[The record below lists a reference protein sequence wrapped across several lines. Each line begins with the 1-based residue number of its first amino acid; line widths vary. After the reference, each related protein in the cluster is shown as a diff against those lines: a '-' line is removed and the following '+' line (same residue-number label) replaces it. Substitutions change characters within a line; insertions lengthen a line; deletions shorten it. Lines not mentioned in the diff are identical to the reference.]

1 MSYIETADWS
11 RVPDRGHGVQFY
23 SDDSQLIS
31 LLARYVGTALVTG
44 DVAIVLATKAHRAA
58 LDQLVRARGLNLD
71 IPIREGRYIA
81 LDAQQALDRMLCGDR
96 IDELKAR
103 TVIGALL
110 RRALA
115 TPADDGGI
123 PRVAAF
129 GELVA
134 LLINSSRPDEAL
146 RLEEIWNVLASQYPF
161 RLCCAYPM
169 NGFTQRHAA
178 SFVRI
183 CAQHSHVFH
192 AAESHH
198 RAEAADRA
206 T

>member
-11 RVPDRGHGVQFY
+11 RIPDRGHGVQFY
-23 SDDSQLIS
+23 SDDSQLTS
-31 LLARYVGTALVTG
+31 LLARYVGTALMTG
-44 DVAIVLATKAHRAA
+44 DVAIVVATKAHRTA
-58 LDQLVRARGLNLD
+58 LDRLLRARGLD
-71 IPIREGRYIA
+71 IDVPIGEGRYLF
-81 LDAQQALDRMLCGDR
+81 LDAQQTLDRMLCGGR
-96 IDELKAR
+96 IDEMKAR
-103 TVIGALL
+103 TVIGTLL

-115 TPADDGGI
+115 TPADDGGV

-129 GELVA
+129 GEMVA
-134 LLINSSRPDEAL
+134 LLINSSWPDEAL
-146 RLEEIWNVLASQYPF
+146 RLEEIWNVLAAQYPF

-192 AAESHH
+192 AAEPLR